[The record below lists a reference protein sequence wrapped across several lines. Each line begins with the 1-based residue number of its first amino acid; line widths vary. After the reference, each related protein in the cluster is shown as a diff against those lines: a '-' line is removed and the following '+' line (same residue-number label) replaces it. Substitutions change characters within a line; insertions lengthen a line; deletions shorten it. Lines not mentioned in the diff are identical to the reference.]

1 MTRLD
6 RRALFASGAAAALLS
21 ASGLSA
27 HAQPRAGGR
36 LRAGLSGAD
45 RGDTWDRVSSADA
58 GLFLQMSAV
67 GAVFDTLTEIGPDGA
82 LRGELATDWRGS
94 SDAKDWQFDLR
105 DDVFFH
111 DGTPL
116 DAQDVVASL
125 TRTADLIGLERID
138 RVGRHKLS
146 LRLIHGDANL
156 PMALS
161 GAAHIIAPA
170 TLGPDAGIGTGLY
183 SLRRFDA
190 GRQFIADRVDTHY
203 KDGRAGWFETVE
215 FVSIP
220 DAAVRMTALREGLVD
235 VVDQSEG
242 AQIGAH
248 VLRPTPVGQFAPMDN
263 LRMAERW
270 WFA

>member
-27 HAQPRAGGR
+27 QAKPRAGGR
-36 LRAGLSGAD
+36 LRVGLSGAN
-45 RGDTWDRVSSADA
+45 RADTWGRIATADA
-58 GLFLQMSAV
+58 GLFLRMAGV
-67 GAVFDTLTEIGPDGA
+67 GGVFDTLTEIGPDGA

-105 DDVFFH
+105 DDVSFH
-111 DGTPL
+111 NGSGF
-116 DAQDVVASL
+116 DADDVVASL
-125 TRTADLIGLERID
+125 SANADLIGLDRIERL
-138 RVGRHKLS
+138 GRHRVS
-146 LRLIHGDANL
+146 LRLTQGDPNL
-156 PMALS
+156 PMRLS
-161 GAAHIIAPA
+161 NAAHVIAPA
-170 TLGPDAGIGTGLY
+170 ALGVDAGIGTGLY

-190 GRQFIADRVDTHY
+190 GRQFIGERVETHY
-203 KDGRAGWFETVE
+203 KDGQSGWFETIE

-220 DAAVRMTALREGLVD
+220 DAQVRMTALREGLVD
-235 VVDQSEG
+235 VVDQTDG
-242 AQIGAH
+242 AQISTQVA
-248 VLRPTPVGQFAPMDN
+248 RPTPVGQSAPMDN